1 MLAAKYNNTMNT
13 HQMAKALGS
22 RGGKKRAKN
31 LSTEQKQN
39 IARLGGLAKK
49 QSQLA
54 AQRIASNFEYLTT
67 VRALSPKRKA
77 VKRVSTCKTRLPGI
91 YL

>member
-1 MLAAKYNNTMNT
+1 MLSAKYNGIMNT
-13 HQMAKALGS
+13 HQIAQVLGS

-31 LSTEQKQN
+31 LSAEQKQN

-54 AQRIASNFEYLTT
+54 AQRVAANFDYLAT
-67 VRALSPKRKA
+67 VRILAPKRKP
-77 VKRVSTCKTRLPGI
+77 VKREATCKTRLPGI